1 MIQPAKYSH
10 LFSLVSISSHEHSSW
25 IKNTTT
31 QLQHQK
37 LRYCWWKITYARE
50 DQRSQ
55 EAHRLEFPLD
65 SSIITIIGAS
75 TMEFLS
81 SGKCSRELPSILPLK
96 KSFLRL
102 LLLRHTSAVASLNLR
117 SENQINVLFLRRT
130 LSFGN
135 GRIFETNISLN
146 GQAKACLVEVITRYV
161 YNKFYIF
168 VYTNKRF
175 YILVCSFLLHRWFA
189 RYIVYFQSSTTQIF
203 MDLLSIILLKCGIT

>member
-1 MIQPAKYSH
+1 MYYFV
-10 LFSLVSISSHEHSSW
+10 LGGNGLVLIDVANRKFLAEF
-25 IKNTTT
+25 
-31 QLQHQK
+31 
-37 LRYCWWKITYARE
+37 LRALITYARE

-146 GQAKACLVEVITRYV
+146 GQAKACLVEIIRMLVMV
-161 YNKFYIF
+161 
-168 VYTNKRF
+168 VQ
-175 YILVCSFLLHRWFA
+175 ILVVNWRELRSLRITDQAALLFLQRHLPPKIGDRLRITGDLIIFTL
-189 RYIVYFQSSTTQIF
+189 SSLT
-203 MDLLSIILLKCGIT
+203 L